1 MMIRPEKLAKIYCV
15 FPKDMLETVTNT
27 LQDISAVHLYD
38 IKGEHLSLK
47 PVSGNNKD
55 EIIKMSENVKKLRN
69 ELESKAR
76 RKGLE
81 WLFGPRY
88 IPLERRDMKIEEIED
103 ETEKLLK
110 EIKNK
115 YGEINAKNAK
125 EIKKIYYPRLLSINE
140 HLNNINERIK
150 ALEKFGSTEY
160 TICFAGFAAKEDVS
174 KILNAIDAATNG
186 KSAFEIKD
194 AVSEDNPPTKLSN
207 PKLVKPFEILTENYG
222 MPSYDGIDPTFILAV
237 SFTLIF
243 GLMFP
248 DVGYGIMLSALGLL
262 VYFIT
267 RKTTKFIRNVN
278 IILMYA
284 GLSSAFFGFLLG
296 EFFGGLIPIN
306 PILYDPA
313 KDILAIL
320 FFSVV
325 IGILHISIGLLSGI
339 IVKKHR
345 LHSIGLLIS
354 LWSIVFFVYT
364 KNYSFLFLF
373 AASFAMLIYI
383 KGFLIIEE
391 VMALFSHVLSY
402 LRVGILILLSVIMSK
417 LLLEAYLGLPKNF
430 VGITSGI
437 LLIIVGILL
446 SFAIGVISVF
456 VQSLR
461 LHWLEFFSSYEFGG
475 RKFKPFRY
483 KKEYL
488 YSL

>member
-1 MMIRPEKLAKIYCV
+1 
-15 FPKDMLETVTNT
+15 
-27 LQDISAVHLYD
+27 
-38 IKGEHLSLK
+38 
-47 PVSGNNKD
+47 
-55 EIIKMSENVKKLRN
+55 
-69 ELESKAR
+69 
-76 RKGLE
+76 
-81 WLFGPRY
+81 
-88 IPLERRDMKIEEIED
+88 
-103 ETEKLLK
+103 
-110 EIKNK
+110 
-115 YGEINAKNAK
+115 
-125 EIKKIYYPRLLSINE
+125 
-140 HLNNINERIK
+140 
-150 ALEKFGSTEY
+150 
-160 TICFAGFAAKEDVS
+160 
-174 KILNAIDAATNG
+174 
-186 KSAFEIKD
+186 
-194 AVSEDNPPTKLSN
+194 
-207 PKLVKPFEILTENYG
+207 

-354 LWSIVFFVYT
+354 LWSIVFLVYT

-430 VGITSGI
+430 VGIMSGI